1 MGILTPVEL
10 EARHDIELE
19 KYVMEI
25 QIEARIMGDL
35 AKNHIIPATIEY
47 QNKVIK
53 NIQGLMDIM
62 GAKEGKEL
70 AKTQMIIVR
79 SISKHVNALNDLVNE
94 MVEAR
99 KEANLIT
106 DNRDKAFAY
115 CDKVKLYFDE
125 IRYHA
130 DRLELQ
136 VDDEMWPLPK
146 LREMLFTK

>member
-1 MGILTPVEL
+1 
-10 EARHDIELE
+10 
-19 KYVMEI
+19 
-25 QIEARIMGDL
+25 
-35 AKNHIIPATIEY
+35 
-47 QNKVIK
+47 
-53 NIQGLMDIM
+53 
-62 GAKEGKEL
+62 
-70 AKTQMIIVR
+70 VR

-99 KEANLIT
+99 KEANIIT
-106 DNRDKAFAY
+106 DNREKAFAY
-115 CDKVKLYFDE
+115 CDKVKSFFDE